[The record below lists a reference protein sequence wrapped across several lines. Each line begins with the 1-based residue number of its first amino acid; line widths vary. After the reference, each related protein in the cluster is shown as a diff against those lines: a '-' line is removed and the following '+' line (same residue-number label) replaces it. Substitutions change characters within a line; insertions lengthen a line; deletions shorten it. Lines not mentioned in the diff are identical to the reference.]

1 MRYFLTIPLCIPK
14 KPGTRLLLKKEKDK
28 IVLQAL
34 PSFTQKLAGL
44 TGGAIGKDP
53 KGAPCSIALTP
64 GTQQTQRTPRTLRTQ
79 RTP

>member
-1 MRYFLTIPLCIPK
+1 MEI

-53 KGAPCSIALTP
+53 KGVEQFIDKERQEREP
-64 GTQQTQRTPRTLRTQ
+64 
-79 RTP
+79 